1 MTRRKTLPKLQN
13 SDLRGAARLATDAT
27 AGLTDLVE
35 AMHERIARIPV
46 LGSAALDGR
55 TGGLTGLV
63 YKTIRGATR
72 VVGGSIEAL
81 LGLLAP
87 ALSAADDK
95 NGTSREREAILAALN
110 GVLGDYLAATAN
122 PLAINM
128 AFRQRGLPLPL
139 ESAALKAAL
148 PDAGPRLL
156 VLLHGLCMND
166 LQWLRDG
173 HDHGAGLAR
182 ECGYSVVH
190 LHYNSGLHV
199 SINGHALA
207 QQLTR
212 LLEGWPVPVERFVLL
227 GHSMG
232 GLLARSA
239 LHYGAQGGQR
249 WPSRVTDL
257 VCLGTPHHG
266 APLERAGNWVDLVL
280 GATPYA
286 APFARLG
293 KVRSAGIT
301 DLRHGNLVD
310 EDWVGRDRFARGADR
325 RQHLPLPD
333 GVRCFAAAATTGQE
347 SGDLKDRLLGDG
359 LVPLDSALGRHKN
372 PARTLAFPEHRQWIG
387 YGMNHLGLLNRAEVF
402 AQLKQWLS

>member
-1 MTRRKTLPKLQN
+1 MARPRLH
-13 SDLRGAARLATDAT
+13 SADLRGAARLATDAT

-35 AMHERIARIPV
+35 AMHERIARIPG
-46 LGSAALDGR
+46 LGSKALDGR
-55 TGGLTGLV
+55 TGGITGLV

-72 VVGGSIEAL
+72 VVGGSVEAL
-81 LGLLAP
+81 LALLAP
-87 ALSAADDK
+87 ALSPAADA
-95 NGTSREREAILAALN
+95 GAPSAEREAIVAALN
-110 GVLGDYLAATAN
+110 GVLGDYLVATAN
-122 PLAINM
+122 PLAISM
-128 AFRQRGLPLPL
+128 AFRRKGKPLTL
-139 ESAALKAAL
+139 ESAALAQRM
-148 PDAGPRLL
+148 PEAGPRLL

-166 LQWLRDG
+166 LQWLRAG
-173 HDHGAGLAR
+173 QDHGAALAR
-182 ECGYSVVH
+182 ECGYTPVY

-207 QQLTR
+207 AQLER
-212 LLEGWPVPVERFVLL
+212 LLQAWPVPVERLVLV

-239 LHYGAQGGQR
+239 LHYGAQASMR
-249 WPSRVTDL
+249 WPSRTDDL

-266 APLERAGNWVDLVL
+266 APLERAGNWVDLLL

-293 KVRSAGIT
+293 KLRSAGIT

-325 RQHLPLPD
+325 RQHLPLPE
-333 GVRCFAAAATTGQE
+333 GVRCYAVAATTGQE

-359 LVPLDSALGRHKN
+359 LVPLDSALGRHRT
-372 PARTLAFPEHRQWIG
+372 PARCLAFAEHRQWIG
-387 YGMNHLGLLNRAEVF
+387 YGMNHLDLLGHGEVI
-402 AQLKQWLS
+402 AQLRRWLQ